1 MIKIAIADD
10 QVLLREM
17 LSMVLSSDD
26 EMEIVGLACNGEEIL
41 GICRRQNPDVVL
53 LDIKM
58 PVKDGIHALEIIKK
72 EMPHVKVIMLTTF
85 GDERNV
91 LDAYN

>member
-17 LSMVLSSDD
+17 LSMVLSSDSGV
-26 EMEIVGLACNGEEIL
+26 EIAGLAGNGEEIL
-41 GICRRQNPDVVL
+41 NICREKKPDIVL

-58 PVKDGIHALEIIKK
+58 PVRDGVFALEAIKK
-72 EMPHVKVIMLTTF
+72 EM
-85 GDERNV
+85 
-91 LDAYN
+91 